1 MKKISLPIVTVSAIY
16 KSIKIDGIQKK
27 LLTVFSK
34 EFFIIRLIG
43 IEPTHLAPEAS
54 ALSTELQMH
63 NGYLRYS
70 TTKYK
75 IVQAEIFLKNIL
87 EKSKIFQYNESIF

>member
-54 ALSTELQMH
+54 ALSTELQAQITLNM
-63 NGYLRYS
+63 
-70 TTKYK
+70 
-75 IVQAEIFLKNIL
+75 ILK
-87 EKSKIFQYNESIF
+87 KKIFVKTFFI